1 MTIQWCLQEFQN
13 FRQINGF
20 FQLVCS
26 SLTLLRLTRAVLKLS
41 GRCIYRLGHWCLAQL
56 QSHHHPEP
64 WVLLYSPLSFH
75 FLSSYN
81 PSLPLLY
88 LLPHL
93 APVAASASMTAPAQK
108 TPCWPTS
115 PDCRTSQ
122 RAGRAAR
129 RTPAA
134 SSSPSTTS
142 SRSTQ
147 APASSSPPAPWGDQ
161 APASGFR
168 GQEIVPSFLLRPPLP
183 DTSGTSRSW
192 FARKSETGGAGCSFK
207 ESQLTIGCQKIGAE
221 NKWISRFCNLVQEFL
236 QRRSEA
242 PEFLGRWD
250 NQYLSHAFNA
260 STIHFISKYIC
271 LLKLDELSFT
281 VFPSQNFKC
290 NTL

>member
-1 MTIQWCLQEFQN
+1 MVSSRIPKFQANQWFFSAGLFLPYSTTPDPCRTEAQWSVHIQTRSLMP
-13 FRQINGF
+13 
-20 FQLVCS
+20 S
-26 SLTLLRLTRAVLKLS
+26 SVAIT
-41 GRCIYRLGHWCLAQL
+41 
-56 QSHHHPEP
+56 PPP
-64 WVLLYSPLSFH
+64 WLLLYSPLSFH
-75 FLSSYN
+75 FLSSFN

-93 APVAASASMTAPAQK
+93 APVAASASMTAPAQR

-129 RTPAA
+129 KTRAA
-134 SSSPSTTS
+134 SSSPSTTGRPS

-147 APASSSPPAPWGDQ
+147 APASSSPPAPRGDR